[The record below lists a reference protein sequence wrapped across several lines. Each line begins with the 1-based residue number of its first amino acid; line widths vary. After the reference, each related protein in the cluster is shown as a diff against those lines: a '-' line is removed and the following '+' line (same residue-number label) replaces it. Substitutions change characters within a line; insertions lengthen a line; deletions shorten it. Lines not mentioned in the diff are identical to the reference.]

1 MLYNGT
7 KLVIHSGASIKHM
20 MEIAACGTFQ
30 LIGSSANQS
39 NLVDLS
45 IFQQFASCEEL
56 IQKFE
61 HYWQSIDARR
71 LAASHAL
78 AYMKYNQSHL
88 QKTLRLL
95 DIIFI

>member
-1 MLYNGT
+1 
-7 KLVIHSGASIKHM
+7 
-20 MEIAACGTFQ
+20 MEIATCGTFQ
-30 LIGSSANQS
+30 LIGPSLNQS
-39 NLVDLS
+39 NMVDLG
-45 IFQQFASCEEL
+45 IFQQYTSGEEL

-61 HYWQSIDARR
+61 YYWQNIDARR